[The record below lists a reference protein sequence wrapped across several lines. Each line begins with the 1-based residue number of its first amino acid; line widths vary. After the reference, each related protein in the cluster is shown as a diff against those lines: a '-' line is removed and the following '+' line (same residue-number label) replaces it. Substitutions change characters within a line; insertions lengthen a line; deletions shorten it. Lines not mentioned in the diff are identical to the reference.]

1 MPGDRTKVA
10 AETNA
15 AAATGSVSRAS
26 GTGVAIGVSEVAE
39 KEGLS
44 VADEIAPQ
52 DAGLRQRMARGVM
65 RTFGVANGLTLATVS
80 LLVLLDEYNIMHHL
94 ISPADRI
101 ITN

>member
-1 MPGDRTKVA
+1 
-10 AETNA
+10 
-15 AAATGSVSRAS
+15 
-26 GTGVAIGVSEVAE
+26 
-39 KEGLS
+39 
-44 VADEIAPQ
+44 
-52 DAGLRQRMARGVM
+52 MARGVM